1 MAKALN
7 NIPMVEPFLVNEG
20 IGTNLDKKWEIW
32 KEDFRI
38 FILAS
43 GITQAEQKKALL
55 LHIAGR
61 DVKEI
66 YRTLKEETD
75 DLEAV
80 ILKLDTYFK
89 PKKNLTFEKYNFKK
103 AIQKS
108 NEDSAAY
115 ITRLRSLAAT
125 CEFADKDMEVKDQ
138 FIASCKSESLRKK
151 LLREAEVSL
160 TKLIEICRCE
170 ETAKLQSKQMNVKEV
185 EQNIDEQTAKIT
197 GKPKYFSHKTR
208 NYKQKSDSSNKINK
222 QLCFK
227 CGDKYF
233 QGHMK
238 ECKANGK
245 ACYCC
250 GGKNH
255 LSIVCRN
262 KSKDKNRNKTYFV
275 DSESESESGDELS
288 DENVNS
294 FSIKANST
302 RSKSMKYMSVKIE
315 NVLSQMLIDTGSSSD
330 IIDKNTFEKI
340 KQKNPKLKLKQTN
353 KRLYPYASKPIPIV
367 GYFDTVME
375 THDRFTDSKV
385 FVVNQ
390 STCGNLLSLQS
401 AVALK
406 LVDMNKSVDVNQVK
420 DHEENVQEDV
430 KKLKI
435 KYDDIFKGRGKL
447 KHYTAKLY
455 VKPNAVPVYQ
465 KMRRHPYHIREAIR
479 KEIYRLEKEGV
490 IEKVN
495 GPQEWASNLVVTPK
509 KNGDV
514 RLCLDA
520 RLVNTVI
527 EREKHPIPTLESIV
541 DDMNGSIYFS
551 KLDMKEAY
559 NQIELAE
566 QSRYLTN
573 FHTDEGLM
581 RYTRLC
587 YGINNAFEQFQKGL
601 DQNIGKIKNVKFISD
616 DLIIYTKTIKEH
628 TKTLEKVFSKI
639 KELNL
644 RLNKEKCVFIK
655 RKLSF
660 FGIVLSEEG
669 VTPDPEK
676 IDSLQK
682 AASPKNES
690 ELQSFLGL
698 CTYMSK
704 FIENFSEKTAPLRKL
719 LRKENKF
726 TWTKQQEDAFQLL
739 KNEITS
745 DSVLGFYDPSKS
757 VELITDASDYALGG
771 ILVQEG
777 KDGLMRP
784 ITYIS
789 RSLTERECKY
799 SVTEKEALALV
810 WAIEKLHMY
819 LYSNHFTAVVDH
831 QPLQFIFKPTSK
843 LNARIARWQLKLQN
857 YEFTIRYQKGS
868 MNIADF
874 VSRIRKDD
882 NNKYAEDAE
891 IYVNFITKNS
901 IPICMSLAEIQ
912 SCSEND
918 EVISAIKKALF
929 TNRWD
934 DPLVKIYSK
943 FKYELCESNSI
954 ILKENKIVLPKSLH
968 EKAIEIVHR
977 GHLGVA
983 KSKSLLREKVYW
995 HGLDNDVESKLKNC
1009 VACKANGMLPAP
1021 QPIKMS
1027 ELPKAVWSEI
1037 AIDFCGPTPTGEKLL
1052 VVIDLYSRFPIVEA
1066 MNVTSEFPVI
1076 SRLQN
1081 IFSIYGYPDRCRHDN
1096 GPPFNSYQF
1105 NEYLKSVNIEN
1116 NSTTPYYPQSNA
1128 VVENINKILNK
1139 AMKAAKYENKNW
1151 RSVLTEMLLNYRC
1164 SPHSTTGRSPAEVFF
1179 NRTIK
1184 NGIPLLNREISK
1196 FDAEIRTNQERKYEK
1211 ATVNFDKKRKSK
1223 KSSLKVDDMVIMK
1236 RSIKGVKSDSKF
1248 YNHVFTVIKVH
1259 GSTVTVQKKSG
1270 EKYTRNISF
1279 FKTVKEIPL
1288 SQVPPDTIQTQ
1299 KPRDHRIETS
1309 ERKTYPKRN
1318 RKTVYKEHLK

>member
-1 MAKALN
+1 
-7 NIPMVEPFLVNEG
+7 
-20 IGTNLDKKWEIW
+20 
-32 KEDFRI
+32 
-38 FILAS
+38 
-43 GITQAEQKKALL
+43 
-55 LHIAGR
+55 
-61 DVKEI
+61 
-66 YRTLKEETD
+66 
-75 DLEAV
+75 
-80 ILKLDTYFK
+80 
-89 PKKNLTFEKYNFKK
+89 
-103 AIQKS
+103 
-108 NEDSAAY
+108 
-115 ITRLRSLAAT
+115 
-125 CEFADKDMEVKDQ
+125 
-138 FIASCKSESLRKK
+138 
-151 LLREAEVSL
+151 
-160 TKLIEICRCE
+160 
-170 ETAKLQSKQMNVKEV
+170 
-185 EQNIDEQTAKIT
+185 
-197 GKPKYFSHKTR
+197 
-208 NYKQKSDSSNKINK
+208 
-222 QLCFK
+222 
-227 CGDKYF
+227 
-233 QGHMK
+233 
-238 ECKANGK
+238 
-245 ACYCC
+245 
-250 GGKNH
+250 
-255 LSIVCRN
+255 
-262 KSKDKNRNKTYFV
+262 
-275 DSESESESGDELS
+275 
-288 DENVNS
+288 
-294 FSIKANST
+294 
-302 RSKSMKYMSVKIE
+302 MKYMSVKIE

-726 TWTKQQEDAFQLL
+726 TLTKQQEDAFQLL

-874 VSRIRKDD
+874 VSRI
-882 NNKYAEDAE
+882 
-891 IYVNFITKNS
+891 
-901 IPICMSLAEIQ
+901 
-912 SCSEND
+912 
-918 EVISAIKKALF
+918 
-929 TNRWD
+929 
-934 DPLVKIYSK
+934 
-943 FKYELCESNSI
+943 
-954 ILKENKIVLPKSLH
+954 
-968 EKAIEIVHR
+968 
-977 GHLGVA
+977 
-983 KSKSLLREKVYW
+983 
-995 HGLDNDVESKLKNC
+995 
-1009 VACKANGMLPAP
+1009 
-1021 QPIKMS
+1021 
-1027 ELPKAVWSEI
+1027 
-1037 AIDFCGPTPTGEKLL
+1037 
-1052 VVIDLYSRFPIVEA
+1052 
-1066 MNVTSEFPVI
+1066 
-1076 SRLQN
+1076 
-1081 IFSIYGYPDRCRHDN
+1081 
-1096 GPPFNSYQF
+1096 
-1105 NEYLKSVNIEN
+1105 
-1116 NSTTPYYPQSNA
+1116 
-1128 VVENINKILNK
+1128 
-1139 AMKAAKYENKNW
+1139 
-1151 RSVLTEMLLNYRC
+1151 
-1164 SPHSTTGRSPAEVFF
+1164 
-1179 NRTIK
+1179 
-1184 NGIPLLNREISK
+1184 
-1196 FDAEIRTNQERKYEK
+1196 
-1211 ATVNFDKKRKSK
+1211 
-1223 KSSLKVDDMVIMK
+1223 
-1236 RSIKGVKSDSKF
+1236 
-1248 YNHVFTVIKVH
+1248 
-1259 GSTVTVQKKSG
+1259 
-1270 EKYTRNISF
+1270 
-1279 FKTVKEIPL
+1279 
-1288 SQVPPDTIQTQ
+1288 
-1299 KPRDHRIETS
+1299 
-1309 ERKTYPKRN
+1309 
-1318 RKTVYKEHLK
+1318 